1 MSTSVY
7 TILLWIHLTSAWWH
21 TDHPPPSVSGNQV
34 GIGVLSH
41 LLSYES
47 VILVSACCWCT
58 QVCDLTLGSFD
69 ISMMTYW
76 PPYPSLLV
84 NQVGIGVLEL
94 SDDLINQ
101 SWFLHNSGEHKC
113 VHNLTLNSFDISMMA
128 CWPASPSLLDNQVGI
143 GVLEPSDDL
152 RQTFKVPD
160 LGFCMLLMYTSVWSY
175 SSFIWHQYD
184 GINTDPCPP
193 LASLCQVIK
202 LALVYWNYL
211 MTIWI
216 NDQVPTFCFPRLL
229 KNTSVP
235 FLFTPG
241 TWSKG
246 GACRSTGCPGWLV
259 RSFIGFLSS
268 L

>member
-1 MSTSVY
+1 MNQWSWFLHVADVHKCVILLLVHLTSVWWHTDPPTPPCWLIKLALVYWNYLMILWISLGFCTILVNTSVY
-7 TILLWIHLTSAWWH
+7 TTLLLIHLTSVWWH
-21 TDHPPPSVSGNQV
+21 ADPPP
-34 GIGVLSH
+34 
-41 LLSYES
+41 
-47 VILVSACCWCT
+47 
-58 QVCDLTLGSFD
+58 
-69 ISMMTYW
+69 
-76 PPYPSLLV
+76 
-84 NQVGIGVLEL
+84 
-94 SDDLINQ
+94 
-101 SWFLHNSGEHKC
+101 
-113 VHNLTLNSFDISMMA
+113 
-128 CWPASPSLLDNQVGI
+128 PSLLDNQVGI

-175 SSFIWHQYD
+175 SSFIWHLYD

>member
-1 MSTSVY
+1 MCDLTCSSFDISMMTYWPPPPPPPPHWLIKLVLVCWKYLMIIWISLGFCTLLMNTDTHKCVHSLTLTSFNISMMACWPPPPLPSLLALVCWNYLTVIWISLGFCTLLMSTSVY

-94 SDDLINQ
+94 SDDLMNQ

-128 CWPASPSLLDNQVGI
+128 CWPASPLSVG
-143 GVLEPSDDL
+143 
-152 RQTFKVPD
+152 
-160 LGFCMLLMYTSVWSY
+160 
-175 SSFIWHQYD
+175 
-184 GINTDPCPP
+184 
-193 LASLCQVIK
+193 
-202 LALVYWNYL
+202 
-211 MTIWI
+211 
-216 NDQVPTFCFPRLL
+216 
-229 KNTSVP
+229 
-235 FLFTPG
+235 
-241 TWSKG
+241 
-246 GACRSTGCPGWLV
+246 
-259 RSFIGFLSS
+259 
-268 L
+268 

>member
-1 MSTSVY
+1 MCDLTCSSFDISMMTYWPPPPPPPPPLVNQIGFGVLEVSDDHMNQSWFLSAHCWWTQTHTSVYTVLLLLHLTSVWWHADPHHPSPPYWLIKLALVCWNYLTVIWINLGFCTLLMSTSVY

-128 CWPASPSLLDNQVGI
+128 CWPASPLSVG
-143 GVLEPSDDL
+143 
-152 RQTFKVPD
+152 
-160 LGFCMLLMYTSVWSY
+160 
-175 SSFIWHQYD
+175 
-184 GINTDPCPP
+184 
-193 LASLCQVIK
+193 
-202 LALVYWNYL
+202 
-211 MTIWI
+211 
-216 NDQVPTFCFPRLL
+216 
-229 KNTSVP
+229 
-235 FLFTPG
+235 
-241 TWSKG
+241 
-246 GACRSTGCPGWLV
+246 
-259 RSFIGFLSS
+259 
-268 L
+268 